1 MRTTSHLIKTLSLF
15 YMLISLNCH
24 SQTADNSRK
33 GMLLL
38 GSADLNTLVE
48 RVEVAA
54 DLYNNQND
62 FDYIIVT
69 GGCGAHNSSI
79 CEATEMA
86 TRLEE
91 NGVPSKLIFKE
102 EKAKTT
108 VQNYTYSREL
118 RKPDGSLLIQSGDEL
133 IVVSNHWHAMSVAAR
148 FAEYDQVA
156 AKYHIRGNIRPN
168 KSDKA
173 DYSNIYDNGL
183 NSGVYSFQYLW
194 PRVDVLSSLE
204 DGKKTQ
210 NGFYAYVQEH
220 LYKGTDKLEGMTPVR
235 ESDLLPEKGKY
246 DAAYFDEK
254 RNHLYF
260 LQGTDYVAVDT
271 KAGEQLEA
279 GALSDLFQN
288 LPAPWNSGHIEAAFL
303 NPENNQLYLFK
314 GDSFIQV
321 SRRNGK
327 LKNGPIKI
335 REWTTDWP
343 FSWGSGNLDAAFYYH
358 VEEKL
363 VLFRG
368 QEYLKMSLGK
378 QPRVEKGFPRRL
390 KLEKPGKL

>member
-1 MRTTSHLIKTLSLF
+1 MLLSLNG
-15 YMLISLNCH
+15 L
-24 SQTADNSRK
+24 SQTADSARK

-38 GSADLNTLVE
+38 GSADLNTLIE

-54 DLYNNQND
+54 DLYNNNKD
-62 FDYIIVT
+62 FDYIIVS

-86 TRLEE
+86 SRLEKQ
-91 NGVPSKLIFKE
+91 GVPRELIFKE

-118 RKPDGSLLIQSGDEL
+118 QKPDGSILIQPGDEL
-133 IVVSNHWHAMSVAAR
+133 VVVSNHWHAMSVAAR

-156 AKYHIRGNIRPN
+156 SKYHIRGNIRPK

-183 NSGVYSFQYLW
+183 NSEVYSFRYLW
-194 PRVDVLSSLE
+194 PRVDAISSLE
-204 DGKKTQ
+204 GGRGAQ
-210 NGFYAYVQEH
+210 NGFYGYVQEH
-220 LYKGTDKLEGMTPVR
+220 LYKGTDSLEEMTLVR
-235 ESDLLPEKGKY
+235 ESVLLPEQGEY

-254 RNHLYF
+254 RNRLYL
-260 LQGTDYVAVDT
+260 LQGKDYMALDT
-271 KAGEQLEA
+271 KAGKQLED
-279 GALSDLFQN
+279 GTLSDLLRN
-288 LPAPWNSGHIEAAFL
+288 LPAPWKAGYIEAAFL
-303 NPENNQLYLFK
+303 NPENGQLYLFK

-327 LKNGPIKI
+327 LKKGPIKI
-335 REWTTDWP
+335 REWATDWP
-343 FSWGSGNLDAAFYYH
+343 FSWGSGDLDAAFYDH
-358 VEEKL
+358 KKEKV

-368 QEYLKMSLGK
+368 QEYLEMTLGEK
-378 QPRVEKGFPRRL
+378 PRVEEGFPRRL
-390 KLEKPGKL
+390 KLEKPEKL